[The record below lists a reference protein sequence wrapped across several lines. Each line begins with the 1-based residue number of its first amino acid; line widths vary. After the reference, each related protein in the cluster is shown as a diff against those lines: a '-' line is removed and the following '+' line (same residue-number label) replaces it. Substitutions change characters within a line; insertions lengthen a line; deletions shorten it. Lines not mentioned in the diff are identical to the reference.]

1 MAENLAP
8 NWRLREQRYQ
18 LVGNVCSQCATRF
31 FPPRQV
37 CTNCRGTEFEPF
49 RFSGRGELYSFT
61 VLRQAPA
68 GFENYAPYPVG
79 MVKLEE
85 GPMVEAMLTDVNEED
100 LEIGLA
106 MEMVTRKIREEEG
119 ERGLLVYGY
128 KFRPR
133 DAAEEKRNARR

>member
-8 NWRLREQRYQ
+8 NWRLREQRYR
-18 LVGNVCSQCATRF
+18 LIGNTCLKCGHKF

-49 RFSGRGELYSFT
+49 RFSGKGELYSFT
-61 VLRQAPA
+61 TLRQAPA
-68 GFENYAPYPVG
+68 GFESYAPYAVG
-79 MVKLEE
+79 MVRLEE
-85 GPMVEAMLTDVNEED
+85 GPMVEAMLTDVNDEE
-100 LEIGLA
+100 LEIGVK
-106 MEMVTRKIREEEG
+106 MEMVTRKIREEDG

-133 DAAEEKRNARR
+133 RV